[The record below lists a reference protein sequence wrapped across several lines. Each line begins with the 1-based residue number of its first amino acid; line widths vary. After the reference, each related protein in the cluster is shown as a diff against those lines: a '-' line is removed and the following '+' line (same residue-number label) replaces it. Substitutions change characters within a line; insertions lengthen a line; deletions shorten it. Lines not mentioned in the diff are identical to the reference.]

1 MKKLRQFQCESC
13 GEHKEKFAEDD
24 KRMIYCECG
33 GVSKRMLSAP
43 RFFGNTTGK
52 SPARHK

>member
-1 MKKLRQFQCESC
+1 MKKIRHFKCDDD
-13 GEHKEKFAEDD
+13 HITEKFAEDD
-24 KRMIYCECG
+24 ERVTRCDCG
-33 GVSKRMLSAP
+33 KDARRMLSTP